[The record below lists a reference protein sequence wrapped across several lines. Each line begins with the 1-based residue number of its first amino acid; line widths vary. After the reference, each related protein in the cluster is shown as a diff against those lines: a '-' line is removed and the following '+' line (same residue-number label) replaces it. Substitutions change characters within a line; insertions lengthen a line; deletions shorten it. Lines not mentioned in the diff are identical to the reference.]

1 MNDGLHEEYITA
13 CSATSVVYEFREE
26 SLETLLLI
34 GLRREAAQVVSE
46 EKETSMTL
54 YHHNKSPIVVEI
66 SDEEISPTKASLS
79 TDVDS
84 SRRLKRHSS
93 LKGVINKGSLRTQ
106 LLQWISECDFQ
117 NPQMI
122 EKQYKTKLR
131 RQKEK
136 GQEYMKTF
144 KLF

>member
-34 GLRREAAQVVSE
+34 GLRREAAQVASE

-54 YHHNKSPIVVEI
+54 YHHKSPIVVEI
-66 SDEEISPTKASLS
+66 SDEEISPTKSSPS

-84 SRRLKRHSS
+84 SRRTKQHFS
-93 LKGVINKGSLRTQ
+93 LKDIINKGLWRTQ
-106 LLQWISECDFQ
+106 LTQWISECDFQ
-117 NPQMI
+117 SPQMI

-144 KLF
+144 KLY